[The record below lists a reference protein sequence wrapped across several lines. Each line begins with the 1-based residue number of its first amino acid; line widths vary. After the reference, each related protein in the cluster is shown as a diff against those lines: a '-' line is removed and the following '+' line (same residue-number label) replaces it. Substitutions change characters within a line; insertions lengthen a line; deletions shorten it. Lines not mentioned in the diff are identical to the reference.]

1 MMNQETINAQ
11 ETTRIN
17 KEASALISG
26 VTPSLTLEKITIG
39 SVFEPGPDTKLA
51 MTRSSRDNVNASSQ
65 PAIIAG
71 AISGKVMSKM
81 TRVGL
86 QPRSI
91 AASSNDWSIAA
102 SRERTITAT

>member
-1 MMNQETINAQ
+1 MMNQDANNAK
-11 ETTRIN
+11 ETTRI
-17 KEASALISG
+17 KREASALMSG

-39 SVFEPGPDTKLA
+39 KVFDPGPDTKLA
-51 MTRSSRDNVNASSQ
+51 MTRSSSDNVNASSQ

-71 AISGKVMSKM
+71 AISGNVISKM

-91 AASSNDWSIAA
+91 AASSSD
-102 SRERTITAT
+102 